1 MDNEQDNDSSLDMK
15 KSDLINALCRMT
27 QLTRQARLH
36 DPNVA
41 QEYHEKVQ
49 HLASIMHSVKKFE
62 RQLLNDLDVD

>member
-1 MDNEQDNDSSLDMK
+1 MK
-15 KSDLINALCRMT
+15 KSDLINALCRMN
-27 QLTRQARLH
+27 QLTVQSRLN

-41 QEYHEKVQ
+41 QEYYEKVQ

>member
-1 MDNEQDNDSSLDMK
+1 MDNDSSLEEDTTMK

-27 QLTRQARLH
+27 QLTIQTRLH

-41 QEYHEKVQ
+41 QEYYEKVQ

-62 RQLLNDLDVD
+62 RQLLIDLDVD

>member
-1 MDNEQDNDSSLDMK
+1 MK

-27 QLTRQARLH
+27 QLTMQSRLH

-41 QEYHEKVQ
+41 QEYYEKVQ